1 MKKTIVMAALGVA
14 ASVASSYGQGL
25 MNFTT
30 YAANNN
36 SGVSVFNFGTSTAIP
51 DGYHFDIYYALGTS
65 VTDPVNN
72 ALASSVNAI
81 PIGLTDYG
89 MVGVTSSGGNSTPD
103 PYGVSIPGYT
113 SGSVT
118 FEVVAFNGSTYANSS
133 IRGRSGSW
141 VQQALT
147 TAAAA
152 AGGSPVPNAGDNT
165 LGAGTFPNFY
175 AATVAVV
182 PEPTT
187 LALAGLGGLAS
198 LVALRRK
205 QA

>member
-1 MKKTIVMAALGVA
+1 MAALGVA

-25 MNFTT
+25 VNFTT

-36 SGVSVFNFGTSTAIP
+36 SGVSVFNFGTSAAIP

-72 ALASSVNAI
+72 LDSSSVAAA
-81 PIGLTDYG
+81 PSGLTDYLLA
-89 MVGVTSSGGNSTPD
+89 GVTSSGGNSTPD
-103 PYGVSIPGYT
+103 PTGLSIPGYA

-118 FEVVAFNGSTYANSS
+118 FEVVAFNGSSYAAST

-141 VQQALT
+141 VQQSLT

-152 AGGSPVPNAGDNT
+152 AGGSPVPNVGDNT

-175 AATVAVV
+175 VASV

-198 LVALRRK
+198 LVAMRRK